1 LLPDIPLPLAPTA
14 PLRVKKAPARPPPPR
29 EEERPDLSMFRGSVG
44 KVGRGRSLA
53 ERGLA

>member
-29 EEERPDLSMFRGSVG
+29 EEERPDLSMFRGRVWLDGVVTCLVG
-44 KVGRGRSLA
+44 GI
-53 ERGLA
+53 